1 MTNKILNIIA
11 KYPQPDQNLLPNI
24 WLTWETKADGRVYLN
39 CKTNTKQLRKE
50 PWMES
55 EKFYLNYY
63 NRNDSNICVYDGAN
77 LTYAYCKYHSRA
89 KLLEF
94 SVVNMNTRR
103 TTGARKWEYAKG
115 AQRYFL
121 DANKRV
127 YNSDGQQMF
136 SSAKFHAYEYHSID
150 GFANYLNVIT
160 KCDSAPSF
168 ISEFKKLIDSDMYI
182 GSNGRVCNLQYAYQI
197 PYWYSMV
204 NVTKTTGKTQS
215 LLDELTSLP
224 HKDLTDICREYG
236 VENMPR
242 ESGWYSRELSDVIYF
257 ESLNDTWSVL
267 RYCYRVSNDDNKESY
282 RVYISEDGDC
292 KMTKLNANN
301 EWIPAQNRTA
311 SWQSSYGRIVNF
323 DDMAKCKRLSYIM
336 PILRNLPQHRM
347 LTELVLIVKNP
358 QIEKLFKMGYT
369 DFAKRMLNDGY
380 AKANLKKHFGEPNKK
395 ATSIFTE
402 WGINKHQ
409 LDTFITKTTQDYYNW
424 GSRRQLGGWCY
435 SGSIT
440 MLKSIFG
447 KDLSHIDNDTFDRLI
462 EFIAELRY
470 SSLYKLSDFNTLNV
484 DLQHFFN
491 HTSRLLTKA
500 STPSNCPQV
509 LADTIKQYKNL
520 PVNRRPEINW
530 IFDSY
535 SDIVRAHDALTAIE
549 AELAAERMAWR
560 NMSQAE
566 RMKKDDERRKK
577 LDEERRKAWEYEDD
591 DYIIRLPND
600 CLEIINEGS
609 KQRICIG
616 SYAGRHSSGDTNL
629 FFLRK
634 KSEPDVPFYAIEM
647 DNDMHVRQ
655 IHGFGN
661 SWLGNNPEAIPTVV
675 RWMRKSGI
683 SCTKEIL
690 TCTAKGYCANKQY
703 VAMPVVD

>member
-11 KYPQPDQNLLPNI
+11 KHPSPDQNLFPNV
-24 WLTWETKADGRVYLN
+24 WLTWTTAKDGRVYLN
-39 CKTNTKQLRKE
+39 CKTNIKHNRPE
-50 PWMES
+50 PWMQGRN
-55 EKFYLNYY
+55 FYLNYQ

-103 TTGARKWEYAKG
+103 TSGARKWEFAKG

-121 DANKRV
+121 DINKRV
-127 YNSDGQQMF
+127 YNSDGEQMF
-136 SSAKFHAYEYHSID
+136 GSARFHAYEYHSID

-160 KCDSAPSF
+160 KCYTAPAF
-168 ISEFKKLIDSDMYI
+168 ITEFKKFIESDIYI
-182 GSNGRVCNLQYAYQI
+182 GSNGRVCNLMYAYQI
-197 PYWYSMV
+197 PYWYSMT
-204 NVTKTTGKTQS
+204 NVTKTTGKTQT

-236 VENMPR
+236 VENMTSQ
-242 ESGWYSRELSDVIYF
+242 SGWYSRELSDVIYF

-267 RYCYRVSNDDNKESY
+267 RYCYRISNDDNKESY

-323 DDMAKCKRLSYIM
+323 DDMAKSKRLSYIM
-336 PILRNLPQHRM
+336 PILRDLHQHRM
-347 LTELVLIVKNP
+347 LTELILIVKNP

-369 DFAKRMLNDGY
+369 DFAKSILKDGY

-395 ATSIFTE
+395 ATNVFTE

-409 LDTFITKTTQDYYNW
+409 LDIYTTKLEQKYGVGQLSGWYYDN
-424 GSRRQLGGWCY
+424 
-435 SGSIT
+435 SIV
-440 MLKSIFG
+440 MLKQIFG
-447 KDLSHIDNDTFDRLI
+447 KDLSHIDNDTFSRLI
-462 EFIAELRY
+462 DFVAQLRY
-470 SSLYKLSDFNTLNV
+470 TSCHRLEYFNTLNI
-484 DLQHFFN
+484 DLKHFFN
-491 HTSRLLTKA
+491 HTARLFTKP

-509 LADTIKQYKNL
+509 LADTIKQYRNL
-520 PVNRRPEINW
+520 PTDRRPEINW

-535 SDIVRAHDALTAIE
+535 SDIVRAHDALMAIQQE
-549 AELAAERMAWR
+549 INAEHDAMR
-560 NMSQAE
+560 NMEKAA
-566 RMKKDDERRKK
+566 RMKLEDERRQK
-577 LDEERRKAWEYEDD
+577 LDKKRKEWEYEDD
-591 DYIIRLPND
+591 NYIIRLPKD
-600 CLEIINEGS
+600 CAEILNEGS
-609 KQRICIG
+609 KQRICIAG
-616 SYAGRHSSGDTNL
+616 YASSHANGNTNL

-647 DNDMHVRQ
+647 NNDMRVRQ

-661 SWLGNNPEAIPTVV
+661 SWLGNHPEAIPTVV
-675 RWMRKSGI
+675 RWMRKSNI
-683 SCTKEIL
+683 SCSNEIL
-690 TCTAKGYCANKQY
+690 TCTSKGYGSNRQY
-703 VAMPVVD
+703 VEMPVVD

>member
-1 MTNKILNIIA
+1 MTNKILNIINR
-11 KYPQPDQNLLPNI
+11 YPQPDQNLLPNI
-24 WLTWETKADGRVYLN
+24 WLTWETKDGRVYLN
-39 CKTNTKQLRKE
+39 CKNNAKQYHPE
-50 PWMES
+50 SWMQ
-55 EKFYLNYY
+55 KRFYVNYY
-63 NRNDSNICVYDGAN
+63 NRDSSSICVYAGAT

-94 SVVNMNTRR
+94 SVVSMDTRR
-103 TTGARKWEYAKG
+103 TTGARKWEYAKDS
-115 AQRYFL
+115 QRYFL
-121 DANKRV
+121 DANKRI
-127 YNSDGQQMF
+127 YNANGAQMNSMSRF
-136 SSAKFHAYEYHSID
+136 SAYEYHAVN

-160 KCDSAPSF
+160 KCHYAPSF
-168 ISEFKKLIDSDMYI
+168 ISEFKKLIESDIYV
-182 GSNGRVCNLQYAYQI
+182 GSNGRVCNLNYAYQI
-197 PYWYSMV
+197 PYWYSMT
-204 NVTKTTGKTQS
+204 NVTKTTGKAQT

-224 HKDLTDICREYG
+224 HKDLTNICREY
-236 VENMPR
+236 
-242 ESGWYSRELSDVIYF
+242 ESTRTNYGRGWERPLDDVIYF
-257 ESLNDTWSVL
+257 ESLNDNWSVL
-267 RYCYRVSNDDNKESY
+267 RYCYRISNDDNKESY

-336 PILRNLPQHRM
+336 PILRDLSQERM
-347 LTELVLIVKNP
+347 LTELILIVKNP

-369 DFAKRMLNDGY
+369 DFAKKMLKDGY
-380 AKANLKKHFGEPNKK
+380 AKANLKRQFGEPNKK

-409 LDTFITKTTQDYYNW
+409 LDTFVTKFAQDYAYA
-424 GSRRQLGGWCY
+424 GGARRQLGGWYY
-435 SGSIT
+435 SESIP
-440 MLKSIFG
+440 MLKNIFG

-462 EFIAELRY
+462 EFVAELRY
-470 SSLYKLSDFNTLNV
+470 SSLYRMSDFNVLNI

-500 STPSNCPQV
+500 NTPSNCPQV

-520 PVNRRPEINW
+520 PPDRRPEVNW
-530 IFDSY
+530 IFDSF
-535 SDIVRAHDALTAIE
+535 SDLVRVHDALVAIE
-549 AELAAERMAWR
+549 QQMNAERMAWR

-600 CLEIINEGS
+600 CLEIINEGT
-609 KQRICIG
+609 KQHICIG

-634 KSEPDVPFYAIEM
+634 KSDPDAPFYAIEM
-647 DNDMHVRQ
+647 GNDMHVRQ

-690 TCTAKGYCANKQY
+690 TCTSKGYSSTRQY
-703 VAMPVVD
+703 VAMPVID